1 MEIKG
6 GWDYPGIISGSA
18 VTVLIIQICIVLGSK
33 HDITFYTKIE
43 RSHIFGFYCLRL
55 FCSVLYWTVLCQE
68 LDTISHCTEIFNN

>member
-33 HDITFYTKIE
+33 HGITFYMKIE
-43 RSHIFGFYCLRL
+43 RSYIF
-55 FCSVLYWTVLCQE
+55 
-68 LDTISHCTEIFNN
+68 